1 MGLILVKTTFILL
14 KYTWLLSKVEADTG
28 CISDFL
34 FGGLYIL
41 VSTGLHVGILSQDS
55 FQLLR
60 NKKKLQLTYNIY

>member
-1 MGLILVKTTFILL
+1 MVSFF
-14 KYTWLLSKVEADTG
+14 YQLSKVEADTG

-34 FGGLYIL
+34 FGGFSIL

-60 NKKKLQLTYNIY
+60 NKKIYNLHKTFNRITRVDLKSF